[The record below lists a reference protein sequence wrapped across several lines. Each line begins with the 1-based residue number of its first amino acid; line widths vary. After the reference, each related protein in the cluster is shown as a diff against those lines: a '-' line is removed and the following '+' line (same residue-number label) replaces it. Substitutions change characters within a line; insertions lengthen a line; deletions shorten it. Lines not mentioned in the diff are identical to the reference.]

1 MNRIKT
7 GINVFILVVVLTGI
21 AGAKSKIPE
30 GFWTAPISYTG
41 YANGFGR
48 DVTPDTIFR
57 KCKFMT
63 MKPEEGI
70 VITSRIIGSSIKGN
84 KITFIIERTENKKPT
99 LRVVTTLVY
108 NKDQQTNYIDS
119 VFIKNYENNA
129 QLKFVNQCSGDE
141 LNDYTAGNMGQ
152 LVGAFWG
159 IMAKLLDMDELNKLM
174 GEETEQEPE
183 ENNPADDSEN
193 TPTTE

>member
-7 GINVFILVVVLTGI
+7 GINIFILVVVLTGI

-119 VFIKNYENNA
+119 VLHYLSQQHYLFLNHKPWAFFI
-129 QLKFVNQCSGDE
+129 L
-141 LNDYTAGNMGQ
+141 LNPVLNFS
-152 LVGAFWG
+152 LVKKISIPFKRK
-159 IMAKLLDMDELNKLM
+159 I
-174 GEETEQEPE
+174 
-183 ENNPADDSEN
+183 
-193 TPTTE
+193 